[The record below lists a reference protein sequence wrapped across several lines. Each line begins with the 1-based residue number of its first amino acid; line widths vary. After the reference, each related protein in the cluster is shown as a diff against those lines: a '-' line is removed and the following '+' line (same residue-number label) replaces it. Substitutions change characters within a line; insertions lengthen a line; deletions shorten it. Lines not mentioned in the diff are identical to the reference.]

1 MPLQSFSKPK
11 PIKNKSGSILAFSLI
26 ILSMMLTIAVGI
38 ASVEMVQ
45 KKNASSTQFS
55 VQAYQVADGGSQLAL
70 KKINAVIA
78 LNQTIATAFPSCQSP
93 GNVVGLTDMNA
104 GGLTGTSYDLVFL
117 KADGTQAACSDL
129 ASLVTNLKS
138 TGKYQ
143 NTVRAVN
150 ISVGA
155 LCGTYSVV
163 GSGSDSNT
171 YGTVKGA
178 DGNCWLDRNLGATQV
193 ATAYNDSASYGW
205 YYQWGRRTDGHQ
217 VSTSGTTSTLSSSDS
232 PGNGNFILAPSS
244 PYDWRSGQNNALWQG
259 VSGTNNPCPT
269 GFRIPTQ
276 PEWAAWV
283 TAAGITNYITAFSSN
298 LKLTAAGTRVNGGG
312 ALYNQGASGFYWS
325 SSVTGIH
332 AYYLYFGSGGVYP
345 ALYDYRA
352 NGFSVRCIRDAGA
365 APTAAPS
372 FACAGTIPNNSSIF
386 AGDDTGLTTNTAYSH
401 SSTGTSAKCEYYC
414 NSGFTW
420 NNSTSTCNAAFACGT
435 STVTGSSGD
444 TNTYGTVLGADGNCW
459 LDRNLGA
466 TQVATSKTDA
476 SAYGWY
482 YEWGRATD
490 GHQLSTSSTTATLAT
505 TDTPGNAFFITNS
518 SGNFDWRNP
527 QNNNLWQG
535 VAGVNNPCP
544 AGYRLPTSAE
554 WINFTYALGITTNT
568 GTQIGTSG
576 YPDALFASTLKIPLV
591 GFRHGAGSWSDLGSG
606 GNYWSS
612 SPSGTNAAYLDFDS
626 SFVNPANTGGGR
638 ADGFSVRCIRN

>member
-1 MPLQSFSKPK
+1 MPTQKTKTPSTKQ
-11 PIKNKSGSILAFSLI
+11 GSILAFSLI

-244 PYDWRSGQNNALWQG
+244 PYDWRSPQNDSLWQG

-283 TAAGITNYITAFSSN
+283 TAAGITSYTTAFSSN
-298 LKLTAAGTRVNGGG
+298 LKLTAAGGRDFGGG
-312 ALYNQGASGFYWS
+312 TLHDQGAVGYYWS
-325 SSVTGIH
+325 SSVTGIY
-332 AYYLYFGSGGVYP
+332 AYVLYFNSGGVNP
-345 ALYDYRA
+345 AASSIRV
-352 NGFSVRCIRDAGA
+352 NGFSVRCIR
-365 APTAAPS
+365 
-372 FACAGTIPNNSSIF
+372 
-386 AGDDTGLTTNTAYSH
+386 
-401 SSTGTSAKCEYYC
+401 
-414 NSGFTW
+414 
-420 NNSTSTCNAAFACGT
+420 
-435 STVTGSSGD
+435 
-444 TNTYGTVLGADGNCW
+444 
-459 LDRNLGA
+459 
-466 TQVATSKTDA
+466 
-476 SAYGWY
+476 
-482 YEWGRATD
+482 
-490 GHQLSTSSTTATLAT
+490 
-505 TDTPGNAFFITNS
+505 
-518 SGNFDWRNP
+518 
-527 QNNNLWQG
+527 
-535 VAGVNNPCP
+535 
-544 AGYRLPTSAE
+544 
-554 WINFTYALGITTNT
+554 NT
-568 GTQIGTSG
+568 G
-576 YPDALFASTLKIPLV
+576 
-591 GFRHGAGSWSDLGSG
+591 
-606 GNYWSS
+606 
-612 SPSGTNAAYLDFDS
+612 
-626 SFVNPANTGGGR
+626 
-638 ADGFSVRCIRN
+638 